1 MKTAKTE
8 KRRRFAAIDALI
20 IILLM
25 LCVAGIAVR
34 TVTGSVGLFSG
45 SGSGSYLVSY
55 SVSGLRGDYSEYFT
69 EGKEFFLE
77 NGDSFGVL
85 SKDAVFTPARL
96 YGENSDGVYVAS
108 YATDGRVDVKGTAV
122 CRGKMTDNGFMLGGK
137 VYAAANSQFTISS
150 GDIKVTITVTDIAK
164 AQ

>member
-1 MKTAKTE
+1 M
-8 KRRRFAAIDALI
+8 
-20 IILLM
+20 
-25 LCVAGIAVR
+25 
-34 TVTGSVGLFSG
+34 
-45 SGSGSYLVSY
+45 
-55 SVSGLRGDYSEYFT
+55 
-69 EGKEFFLE
+69 
-77 NGDSFGVL
+77 L

-137 VYAAANSQFTISS
+137 VYAAANSQFTVSS